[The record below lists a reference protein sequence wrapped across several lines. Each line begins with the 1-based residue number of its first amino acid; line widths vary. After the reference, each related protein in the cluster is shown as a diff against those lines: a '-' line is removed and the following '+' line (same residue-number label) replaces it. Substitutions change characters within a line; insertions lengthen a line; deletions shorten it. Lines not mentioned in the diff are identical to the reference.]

1 MEATNKGEDSMN
13 EQEIKAE
20 AKRLGL
26 PTNEEILLFAQRL
39 NAVSSLEVTEVA
51 GADLSEYS
59 INVNFLKRCSGA
71 IEKMTNKLIDREASQ
86 NEDIWVGAIMKLQN
100 TNPKYLQGVLVQ
112 IVEIEKRAGKTVIWS
127 KIAEET
133 GKGTDLGMTVG
144 YPATCYAVASESDKL
159 RTNFEE
165 YAK

>member
-1 MEATNKGEDSMN
+1 MN

-51 GADLSEYS
+51 GADLSGYS
-59 INVNFLKRCSGA
+59 INLNFLKRCSGA
-71 IEKMTNKLIDREASQ
+71 VEKMTNKVIDREASQ
-86 NEDIWVGAIMKLQN
+86 NDDLRVGAIMKLQN

-112 IVEIEKRAGKTVIWS
+112 IVEIEKRNGKTIIWS

-144 YPATCYAVASESDKL
+144 YPATCYAVASESEKL
-159 RTNFEE
+159 RTPFEE
-165 YAK
+165 YSE

>member
-1 MEATNKGEDSMN
+1 MN

-51 GADLSEYS
+51 GADLSGYS
-59 INVNFLKRCSGA
+59 INLNFLKRCSGA
-71 IEKMTNKLIDREASQ
+71 VEKMTNKVIDREASQ
-86 NEDIWVGAIMKLQN
+86 NDDLKVGAIMKLQN

-112 IVEIEKRAGKTVIWS
+112 IVEIEKRNGKTIIWS
-127 KIAEET
+127 KIAETT
-133 GKGTDLGMTVG
+133 GKGTDLGMTGG
-144 YPATCYAVASESDKL
+144 YPATCYAVASESEKL
-159 RTNFEE
+159 RTPFEE
-165 YAK
+165 YSE

>member
-26 PTNEEILLFAQRL
+26 PTTEEILLFAQRL

-51 GADLSEYS
+51 GADLSGYS
-59 INVNFLKRCSGA
+59 LNLNFLKRCSGGV
-71 IEKMTNKLIDREASQ
+71 EKMTNKLIDREASQ
-86 NEDIWVGAIMKLQN
+86 NDDLKVGAIMKLQN

-112 IVEIEKRAGKTVIWS
+112 IVEIEKRNGKTIIWS
-127 KIAEET
+127 KIAETT

-144 YPATCYAVASESDKL
+144 YPATCYAVASESEKL
-159 RTNFEE
+159 RTPFEE
-165 YAK
+165 YSE

>member
-1 MEATNKGEDSMN
+1 
-13 EQEIKAE
+13 
-20 AKRLGL
+20 
-26 PTNEEILLFAQRL
+26 
-39 NAVSSLEVTEVA
+39 
-51 GADLSEYS
+51 
-59 INVNFLKRCSGA
+59 
-71 IEKMTNKLIDREASQ
+71 MTNKVIDREASQ
-86 NEDIWVGAIMKLQN
+86 NDDLRVGAIMKLQN

-112 IVEIEKRAGKTVIWS
+112 IVEIEKRSGGKTIIWS

-144 YPATCYAVASESDKL
+144 YPATCYEVATESDKL

>member
-1 MEATNKGEDSMN
+1 MN

-51 GADLSEYS
+51 GADLSGYS
-59 INVNFLKRCSGA
+59 LNLNFLKRCSGGV
-71 IEKMTNKLIDREASQ
+71 EKMTNKLIDREASQ
-86 NEDIWVGAIMKLQN
+86 NDDLKVGAIMKLQN

-112 IVEIEKRAGKTVIWS
+112 IVEIEKRNGKTIIWS
-127 KIAEET
+127 KIAETT

-144 YPATCYAVASESDKL
+144 YPATCYAVASESEKL
-159 RTNFEE
+159 RTPFEE
-165 YAK
+165 YSE

>member
-1 MEATNKGEDSMN
+1 MN

-51 GADLSEYS
+51 GADLSGYS
-59 INVNFLKRCSGA
+59 LNLNFLKRCSGGV
-71 IEKMTNKLIDREASQ
+71 EKMTNKLIDREASQ
-86 NEDIWVGAIMKLQN
+86 NDDLKVGAIMKLQN

-112 IVEIEKRAGKTVIWS
+112 IVEIEKRNGKTIIWS
-127 KIAEET
+127 KIAETT
-133 GKGTDLGMTVG
+133 GKGTALGMTVG
-144 YPATCYAVASESDKL
+144 YPATCYAVASESEKL
-159 RTNFEE
+159 RTPFEE
-165 YAK
+165 YSE

>member
-1 MEATNKGEDSMN
+1 MN

-51 GADLSEYS
+51 GADLSGYS
-59 INVNFLKRCSGA
+59 INLNFLKRCSGA
-71 IEKMTNKLIDREASQ
+71 VEKMTNKVIDREASQ
-86 NEDIWVGAIMKLQN
+86 NDDLRVCAIMKLQN

-112 IVEIEKRAGKTVIWS
+112 IVEIEKRSGGKTIIWS

-144 YPATCYAVASESDKL
+144 YPATCYAVATESDKL

>member
-1 MEATNKGEDSMN
+1 MN

-51 GADLSEYS
+51 GADLSGYS
-59 INVNFLKRCSGA
+59 LNLNFLKRCSGGV
-71 IEKMTNKLIDREASQ
+71 EKMTNKLIDREASQ
-86 NEDIWVGAIMKLQN
+86 NDDLKVGAIMKLQN

-112 IVEIEKRAGKTVIWS
+112 IVEIEKRNGKTIIWS
-127 KIAEET
+127 KVAETT

-144 YPATCYAVASESDKL
+144 YPATCYAVASESEKL
-159 RTNFEE
+159 RTPFEE
-165 YAK
+165 YSE